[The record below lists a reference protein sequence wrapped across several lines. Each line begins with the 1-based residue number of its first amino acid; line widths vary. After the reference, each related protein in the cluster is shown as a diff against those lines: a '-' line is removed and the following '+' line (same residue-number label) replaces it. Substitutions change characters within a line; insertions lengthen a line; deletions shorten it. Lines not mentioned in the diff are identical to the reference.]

1 MAILGPEAAIKG
13 PQDAEVPTTTGPVW
27 QCRECWQVVYCDMNL
42 TKREQQVL
50 AYMAGGWNNQAI
62 ADFLHI
68 SKTSVGRI
76 ITVVYEELDIPESG
90 VWDRRV
96 KVVLWAL
103 KHLPDA
109 VRLAAAA
116 QPPDARDGW
125 D

>member
-1 MAILGPEAAIKG
+1 
-13 PQDAEVPTTTGPVW
+13 
-27 QCRECWQVVYCDMNL
+27 MNL

-96 KVVLWAL
+96 KVGLWAL